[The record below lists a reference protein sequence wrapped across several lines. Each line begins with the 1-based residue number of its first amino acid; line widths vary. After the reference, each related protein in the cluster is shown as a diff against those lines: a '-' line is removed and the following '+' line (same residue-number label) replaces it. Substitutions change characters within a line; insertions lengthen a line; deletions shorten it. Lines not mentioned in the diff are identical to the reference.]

1 MTVKEKPALLPL
13 QLCTESLHQTDMQ
26 LLSSLTRTVFEH
38 AYSIGRQ
45 DTLEG
50 YYIDPSLA
58 YEDFTARQL
67 EQLKQQQST
76 TATPPDNE
84 PPR

>member
-1 MTVKEKPALLPL
+1 M
-13 QLCTESLHQTDMQ
+13 CIRDS
-26 LLSSLTRTVFEH
+26 
-38 AYSIGRQ
+38 Q

-50 YYIDPSLA
+50 YYIDPALA